1 MAPEALIAFD
11 ELLQPI
17 PGDDPA
23 GEAVSFTVRAEMEE
37 ARKEVDP
44 ADFDDK
50 DVLRPTEPKKAD
62 WAGIERAA
70 KKTLISESKDLLVAA
85 RLTEALTKRHGF
97 AGLADGLTL
106 LRKLLEEC
114 WDRLYPTIEDGDLE
128 VRAGPFNWLSDDGRG
143 ARFPHSLR
151 TLPLFR
157 DGQEAYG
164 YRDWR
169 QAQDGKGKV
178 SRESVEKAIN
188 AADRAYCQTLVEDIV
203 RSQAELLA
211 LTRTLNERLGAAAP
225 GMADVRKALDDLL
238 VLAREVLK
246 RKGGPIVAET
256 PIDAPAN
263 GASASAGTGAPAAA
277 RSGELTRDDLYKRLT
292 ETADLL
298 EKMEPHSPVPYLIRR
313 AVTWGALPFPLLMK
327 ALIRE
332 DFGAAIVE
340 MNRELGIQPPAE

>member
-1 MAPEALIAFD
+1 M
-11 ELLQPI
+11 
-17 PGDDPA
+17 
-23 GEAVSFTVRAEMEE
+23 
-37 ARKEVDP
+37 
-44 ADFDDK
+44 
-50 DVLRPTEPKKAD
+50 
-62 WAGIERAA
+62 
-70 KKTLISESKDLLVAA
+70 AA
-85 RLTEALTKRHGF
+85 RLTEALTKRHGLG
-97 AGLADGLTL
+97 GLADGLTL

-169 QAQDGKGKV
+169 MAQEGKGKV

-188 AADRAYCQTLVEDIV
+188 AADRAYCQTLVEDII
-203 RSQAELLA
+203 RAQAELVA

-225 GMADVRKALDDLL
+225 GMTDVRKALDDLL
-238 VLAREVLK
+238 VLAREVLQ
-246 RKGGPIVAET
+246 RKGGAIVAET
-256 PIDAPAN
+256 PMDAPAEGEALGN
-263 GASASAGTGAPAAA
+263 GAPVAA
-277 RSGELTRDDLYKRLT
+277 RRDVLTRDDLYQRLT

-313 AVTWGALPFPLLMK
+313 AVTWGGLPFPLLMK

-332 DFGAAIVE
+332 DYGAAIVE